1 MTCSM
6 TFKLKND
13 NHNDLIKFWLSKGKL
28 KIWFEKAEEKGFLK
42 MMSLWDSFERRN
54 LRMIPYII
62 FLLDT
67 LPML

>member
-28 KIWFEKAEEKGFLK
+28 KIWFEKAEEKGFFKNDVL
-42 MMSLWDSFERRN
+42 MGQF
-54 LRMIPYII
+54 
-62 FLLDT
+62 
-67 LPML
+67 